1 MSNWNNRSEM
11 NVRQNIGNGKPF
23 KHFSCSFENSLP
35 SGNTVTH
42 WEGGEKCRL
51 TYPLLISD
59 ELEGDC
65 PDISLE
71 ERGEG
76 GMPKDGL
83 LRTNALLGLSLF
95 DSVIDDDRPDA
106 YD

>member
-1 MSNWNNRSEM
+1 M
-11 NVRQNIGNGKPF
+11 
-23 KHFSCSFENSLP
+23 
-35 SGNTVTH
+35 
-42 WEGGEKCRL
+42 
-51 TYPLLISD
+51 LISD

-106 YD
+106 FNDEDCFDLKILPNLNLASLLCYSTQVKDSIPFVSNKTNYL